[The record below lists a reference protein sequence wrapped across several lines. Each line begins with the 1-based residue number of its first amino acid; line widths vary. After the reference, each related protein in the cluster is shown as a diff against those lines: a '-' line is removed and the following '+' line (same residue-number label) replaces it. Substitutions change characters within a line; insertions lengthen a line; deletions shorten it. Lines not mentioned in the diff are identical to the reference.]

1 MMNTLY
7 LLPLTAM
14 CLIVALVCLG
24 FRAPSRRGYG
34 PLIIGIAASAM
45 MIGGKFCF
53 ANDYATF
60 LGIAL
65 LIGASVWNSW
75 PHKCKQ
81 RICK

>member
-7 LLPLTAM
+7 VLPLTVL
-14 CLIVALVCLG
+14 CLIVALACLG
-24 FRAPSRRGYG
+24 FRARSRQGYG
-34 PLIIGIAASAM
+34 PLIIGTAASAM

-53 ANDYATF
+53 ANDYVTF

-75 PHKCKQ
+75 PH
-81 RICK
+81 RREHGIRE